1 VLVLKVA
8 ESIGDVIV
16 NGRVPCEA
24 PKVVDVVGIAFTISN
39 TSPWLLLSSVAMTSM
54 ALGPASKFTFV
65 LKAPVES
72 AVTTLSLTLT
82 VAPGVVV
89 P

>member
-1 VLVLKVA
+1 
-8 ESIGDVIV
+8 
-16 NGRVPCEA
+16 
-24 PKVVDVVGIAFTISN
+24 
-39 TSPWLLLSSVAMTSM
+39 
-54 ALGPASKFTFV
+54 V